1 MLTNRPEQLSDRQ
14 EQVLQV
20 VRAGVARRGYP
31 PSIREIGDAVGLK
44 STSSVAHHL
53 KTLQEL
59 GYLHRDRGRPRSV
72 EVLPPGQSAPLPA
85 GRSGPR
91 SLAPLAAGRSAP
103 LSPDLIR
110 TDHGPVLTLP
120 RPAADAEPEPPA
132 PIFDIPSQEPAYV
145 PWVGHIAAGGP
156 ILAKQDIED
165 TFPLPKQLVGE
176 GDHLIL
182 QVRGDSM
189 IDAAITD
196 GDWVVVRRQE
206 DAENGDIVAATFE
219 GQGTEEEEATVKTL
233 KRVDGHV
240 WLIPHNPRY
249 TPIPGDDAKIIGKV
263 VSVLRRI

>member
-1 MLTNRPEQLSDRQ
+1 MLSTRQ
-14 EQVLQV
+14 EQVLEF

-31 PSIREIGDAVGLK
+31 PSIREIGDAVGLR
-44 STSSVAHHL
+44 STSSVAYQL
-53 KTLQEL
+53 KVLQEK
-59 GYLHRDRGRPRSV
+59 GYLQRDRGRPRTV
-72 EVLPPGQSAPLPA
+72 ELLPSEPSAPPDVAPRTPGPA
-85 GRSGPR
+85 VPS
-91 SLAPLAAGRSAP
+91 
-103 LSPDLIR
+103 
-110 TDHGPVLTLP
+110 
-120 RPAADAEPEPPA
+120 
-132 PIFDIPSQEPAYV
+132 FDIPSQEPAYV

-156 ILAKQDIED
+156 ILAKQSIED

-176 GDHLIL
+176 GEHLIL

-196 GDWVVVRRQE
+196 GDWVVVRRQQ
-206 DAENGDIVAATFE
+206 DADNGDIVAATFE
-219 GQGTEEEEATVKTL
+219 GQSREEDEATVKTF

>member
-1 MLTNRPEQLSDRQ
+1 MAIVKGRTMLSNRE
-14 EQVLQV
+14 EQVLEV

-31 PSIREIGDAVGLK
+31 PSIREIGDAVGLR
-44 STSSVAHHL
+44 STSSVAYHL
-53 KTLQEL
+53 KALQEK
-59 GYLHRDRGRPRSV
+59 GYLHRDRGRPRTV
-72 EVLPPGQSAPLPA
+72 ELLPPDPPGVFVPVVPA
-85 GRSGPR
+85 
-91 SLAPLAAGRSAP
+91 
-103 LSPDLIR
+103 
-110 TDHGPVLTLP
+110 
-120 RPAADAEPEPPA
+120 
-132 PIFDIPSQEPAYV
+132 FDIPSQEPAYV

-156 ILAKQDIED
+156 ILAKQVIED

-176 GDHLIL
+176 GEHLIL

-206 DAENGDIVAATFE
+206 DADNGDIVAATFE
-219 GQGTEEEEATVKTL
+219 GQGTEEAEATVKTF

-249 TPIPGDDAKIIGKV
+249 SPILGDEAKIIGKV

>member
-1 MLTNRPEQLSDRQ
+1 MMLTSRE
-14 EQVLQV
+14 EQVLQF
-20 VRAGVARRGYP
+20 VRAGVARHGYP
-31 PSIREIGDAVGLK
+31 PSIREIGDAVGLR
-44 STSSVAHHL
+44 STSSVAYHL
-53 KTLQEL
+53 KALQKK
-59 GYLHRDRGRPRSV
+59 GYLHRDPGRPRTV
-72 EVLPPGQSAPLPA
+72 ELLPPDPFGPGTAETARGTMTRDATGEGPGPA
-85 GRSGPR
+85 GP
-91 SLAPLAAGRSAP
+91 
-103 LSPDLIR
+103 
-110 TDHGPVLTLP
+110 T
-120 RPAADAEPEPPA
+120 
-132 PIFDIPSQEPAYV
+132 FDIPSQEPAYV

-156 ILAKQDIED
+156 ILAKQVIED

-176 GDHLIL
+176 GEHLIL

-219 GQGTEEEEATVKTL
+219 GQGREEDEATVKTL

>member
-1 MLTNRPEQLSDRQ
+1 MLTSRE

-31 PSIREIGDAVGLK
+31 PSIREIGDAVGLR
-44 STSSVAHHL
+44 STSSVAYHL
-53 KTLQEL
+53 KALEKK
-59 GYLHRDRGRPRSV
+59 GYVHRDPGRPRTV
-72 EVLPPGQSAPLPA
+72 ELLPPESFAP
-85 GRSGPR
+85 
-91 SLAPLAAGRSAP
+91 
-103 LSPDLIR
+103 DMVVM
-110 TDHGPVLTLP
+110 DNGPVLALC
-120 RPAADAEPEPPA
+120 RPEPARPEPEPA
-132 PIFDIPSQEPAYV
+132 AATFDIPSQEPAYV

-156 ILAKQDIED
+156 ILAKQLIED

-189 IDAAITD
+189 IDAAITN

-206 DAENGDIVAATFE
+206 DADNGDIVAATFE
-219 GQGTEEEEATVKTL
+219 GQGTEEAEATVKTF

-240 WLIPHNPRY
+240 WLIPHNPQY

>member
-1 MLTNRPEQLSDRQ
+1 MLTNRE

-44 STSSVAHHL
+44 STSSVAYHL
-53 KTLQEL
+53 KALEKK
-59 GYLHRDRGRPRSV
+59 GYLHRDPGRPRTV
-72 EVLPPGQSAPLPA
+72 ELLPPDPFAPDTVVT
-85 GRSGPR
+85 RN
-91 SLAPLAAGRSAP
+91 
-103 LSPDLIR
+103 
-110 TDHGPVLTLP
+110 GPVLALP
-120 RPAADAEPEPPA
+120 RPEPEPVRPT
-132 PIFDIPSQEPAYV
+132 FDIPSQEPAYV

-156 ILAKQDIED
+156 ILAKQLIED

-176 GDHLIL
+176 GEHLIL
-182 QVRGDSM
+182 KVRGDSM

-206 DAENGDIVAATFE
+206 DADNGDIVAATFE
-219 GQGTEEEEATVKTL
+219 GQGTEEAEATVKTF

-240 WLIPHNPRY
+240 WLIPHNPQY

>member
-1 MLTNRPEQLSDRQ
+1 MAIVKGGTMLSNRE

-31 PSIREIGDAVGLK
+31 PSIREIGDAVGLR
-44 STSSVAHHL
+44 STSSVAYHL
-53 KTLQEL
+53 KALQEK
-59 GYLHRDRGRPRSV
+59 GYLHRDRGRPRTV
-72 EVLPPGQSAPLPA
+72 ELLPPDPPDPPDVFVPA
-85 GRSGPR
+85 
-91 SLAPLAAGRSAP
+91 
-103 LSPDLIR
+103 
-110 TDHGPVLTLP
+110 V
-120 RPAADAEPEPPA
+120 PA
-132 PIFDIPSQEPAYV
+132 FDIPSQEPAYV

-156 ILAKQDIED
+156 ILAKQVIED

-176 GDHLIL
+176 GEHLIL

-196 GDWVVVRRQE
+196 GDWVVIRRQE
-206 DAENGDIVAATFE
+206 DADNGDIVAATFE
-219 GQGTEEEEATVKTL
+219 GQGTEEAEATVKTF

-249 TPIPGDDAKIIGKV
+249 SPILGDDAKIIGKV

>member
-1 MLTNRPEQLSDRQ
+1 MLSNRQ

-53 KTLQEL
+53 KVLQEK
-59 GYLHRDRGRPRSV
+59 GYLHRDPGRPRTV
-72 EVLPPGQSAPLPA
+72 ELLPPAPQ
-85 GRSGPR
+85 
-91 SLAPLAAGRSAP
+91 
-103 LSPDLIR
+103 SPDLAVTGR
-110 TDHGPVLTLP
+110 GPVLTLP
-120 RPAADAEPEPPA
+120 RPPLAAAPEPPA
-132 PIFDIPSQEPAYV
+132 RPAFDIPSQEPAYV

-156 ILAKQDIED
+156 ILAKQVIED

-176 GDHLIL
+176 GEHLIL

-206 DAENGDIVAATFE
+206 DAENGDIVAAAFE
-219 GQGTEEEEATVKTL
+219 GQGTEESEATVKTL

>member
-1 MLTNRPEQLSDRQ
+1 MLSNRQ
-14 EQVLQV
+14 EQVLEV

-31 PSIREIGDAVGLK
+31 PSIREIGDAVGLR
-44 STSSVAHHL
+44 STSSVAYHL
-53 KTLQEL
+53 KALEKK
-59 GYLHRDRGRPRSV
+59 GYLHRDPGRPRTV
-72 EVLPPGQSAPLPA
+72 ELLPSDPFAPDTVVTEA
-85 GRSGPR
+85 
-91 SLAPLAAGRSAP
+91 
-103 LSPDLIR
+103 
-110 TDHGPVLTLP
+110 GPVLALP
-120 RPAADAEPEPPA
+120 RPEPVAPA
-132 PIFDIPSQEPAYV
+132 FDIPSQEPAYV

-156 ILAKQDIED
+156 ILAKQLIED

-176 GDHLIL
+176 GEHLIL

-206 DAENGDIVAATFE
+206 DADNGDIVAATFE
-219 GQGTEEEEATVKTL
+219 GQGTEEAEATVKTF

-240 WLIPHNPRY
+240 WLIPHNPQY